1 MAAGNVIEN
10 PDFQVVSGSSP
21 QNWHGYGNSSIS
33 IAPGVKFNGKNCCL
47 CTKRKHPYSAIGQN
61 VVYAVQNGQLF
72 TIITTLVLGACIL
85 CLGLRS
91 LNLATVVMSLWKLP
105 SINFKETVISLF
117 NVSANLEQCPSFIL
131 PHSNFNSE
139 LTLLFKNKDLY

>member
-21 QNWHGYGNSSIS
+21 QNWYGFGSSSIS

-72 TIITTLVLGACIL
+72 TVITTLVLSVYFVFRSSFLEFGNGRDVSMETTKYKLQRDGNLIFLMTARNEFGAVSFFHSTTQQFQF
-85 CLGLRS
+85 G
-91 LNLATVVMSLWKLP
+91 
-105 SINFKETVISLF
+105 INTAV
-117 NVSANLEQCPSFIL
+117 
-131 PHSNFNSE
+131 
-139 LTLLFKNKDLY
+139 